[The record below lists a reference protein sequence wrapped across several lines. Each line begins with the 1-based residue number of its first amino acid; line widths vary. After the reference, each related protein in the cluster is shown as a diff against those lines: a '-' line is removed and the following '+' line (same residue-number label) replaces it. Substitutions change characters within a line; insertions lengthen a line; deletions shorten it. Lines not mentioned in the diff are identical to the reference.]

1 MAFKIAEWNLDP
13 NRHWYVRL
21 SDSGNVKVE
30 LYKTQ
35 SDAQSQVNLVASGES
50 SGYGSELPV
59 ELTMDENGSPEI
71 DFFNSSL
78 SYHLK
83 VSGQSGD
90 TAKIFHIKPFVDLPD
105 ISHSIY
111 RSEDLIRRRAI
122 LEINKGTHY
131 SLVRTLEM
139 PHNAALDE
147 GTVMKIVSSRRN
159 LDVLA
164 TITEYRVI
172 GTVNSLIDSIEA
184 VQYEDLVR

>member
-1 MAFKIAEWNLDP
+1 MAFEITEWNLDP

-50 SGYGSELPV
+50 SGYGSGLPV
-59 ELTMDENGSPEI
+59 ELAMAENGSPEI

-90 TAKIFHIKPFVDLPD
+90 AAKIYHLKPFVDLPD

-131 SLVRTLEM
+131 SLLRSMEV
-139 PHNAALDE
+139 PHNTSLDE
-147 GTVMKIVSSRRN
+147 GIVVRIQSSRRN

-164 TITEYRVI
+164 TITEYRI
-172 GTVNSLIDSIEA
+172 AGTLNSLIDSIET
-184 VQYEDLVR
+184 VEYEDLVR